1 MTHTPGD
8 ANRQQFQA
16 ILDDWA
22 AAIIANDAT
31 RIDSFVEPDWVLVG
45 PEGGP
50 VERETFLA
58 AVRSGHLAHSDMAFE
73 VLTARTFG
81 TTAVV
86 LAHGVNHGRWR
97 GTPFSAD
104 EWVTE
109 MFVRRDDR
117 WRCTFSALTPNDA
130 AGGP

>member
-1 MTHTPGD
+1 MTHTPSGSS
-8 ANRQQFQA
+8 RQHFQA

-31 RIDSFVEPDWVLVG
+31 RIDGFVDPDWVLVG

-50 VERETFLA
+50 VEREAFLA
-58 AVRSGHLAHSDMAFE
+58 AVRSGHLTHADMTFE
-73 VLTARTFG
+73 VLTARTYG

-86 LAHGVNHGRWR
+86 LAHGVNHGHWR
-97 GTPFSAD
+97 GDPFTAD

-109 MFVRRDDR
+109 MFVRRGDR
-117 WRCTFSALTPNDA
+117 WRCTFSALTPNLA
-130 AGGP
+130 AGKP